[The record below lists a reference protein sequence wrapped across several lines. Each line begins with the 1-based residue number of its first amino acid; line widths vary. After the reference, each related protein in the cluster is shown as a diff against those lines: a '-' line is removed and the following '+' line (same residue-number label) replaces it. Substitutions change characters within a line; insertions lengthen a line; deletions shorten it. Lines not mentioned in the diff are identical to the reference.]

1 LPLSTKLASSHLAA
15 DTRERLLA
23 AAGQVFA
30 EKGFKDATVREICNR
45 AAVNI
50 AAVNYHFGDKER
62 LYEALVREAHR
73 LRAER
78 TPWPDWDEQTA
89 PEQKLHEF
97 VRTLL
102 VRLLDNPTPLWHVQ
116 LMLREMAQ
124 PTGACAALVQDY
136 IEPDFKLLLRIIDQL
151 VPAAMPMPRRRL
163 IAFSIVG
170 QCLHY
175 HVAQPVIELL
185 VPSEDCRNLT
195 SQRLADHITRFSL
208 AALQGMANEGEVDA

>member
-1 LPLSTKLASSHLAA
+1 MTTNLASSQLAA

-62 LYEALVREAHR
+62 LYGELVKEAHR
-73 LRAER
+73 LRAQR
-78 TPWPDWDEQTA
+78 VPLPGWDESTA
-89 PEQKLHEF
+89 PEQKLREF
-97 VRTLL
+97 VHTLL
-102 VRLLDNPTPLWHVQ
+102 VRLLDDPAPQWHVQ

-124 PTGACAALVQDY
+124 PTGAWTALVRDY
-136 IEPDFKLLLRIIDQL
+136 IEPDFKLLLGIVDQL
-151 VPAAMPMPRRRL
+151 VPAAIRISRRRL
-163 IAFSIVG
+163 IAFSVVG

-175 HVAQPVIELL
+175 RVAQPVIELL
-185 VPSEDCRNLT
+185 VPPEECLNLT
-195 SQRLADHITRFSL
+195 SERLADHITRFTL
-208 AALQGMANEGEVDA
+208 AALEGMADEDRGAA